1 MASFDLGNKVKLAY
15 SIVPAAT
22 TADKVGGVVDTQ
34 GFESVCAFG
43 LSQAITALDA
53 DNYFVMTFKEGD
65 TVTEAEATAVPASRI
80 VSNTGRLNAANTI
93 IKATFTPFK
102 RYVFVGLAETG
113 TANAV
118 VGTAVLLGDPHK
130 APTA

>member
-1 MASFDLGNKVKLAY
+1 MASFDLGNKLSLAY

-22 TADKVGGVVDTQ
+22 TANTVGGAVDTQ
-34 GFESVCAFG
+34 GFEAVCAFG

-53 DNYFVMTFKEGD
+53 SNYFTLTLKEGD
-65 TVTEAEATAVPASRI
+65 TDVEANATAVPASRI
-80 VSNTGRLNAANTI
+80 VSNTGRLNATNKI

-118 VGTAVLLGDPHK
+118 VGTAVALGNPHK
-130 APTA
+130 TPTA